1 MYKILIK
8 DTKNAGLYR
17 FLTVKQEIM
26 KEESQEV
33 TDPDTHEVRTETI
46 SVGTGEY
53 TTVIFETESK
63 DALEAKCI
71 ELLNSYKATDFMP
84 IDTLKY
90 TTDLIWESVTE

>member
-26 KEESQEV
+26 KEENHEV
-33 TDPDTHEVRTETI
+33 TDPDTKEVKTETTLI
-46 SVGTGEY
+46 GTGEY

-63 DALEAKCI
+63 DELEGKCI
-71 ELLNSYKATDFMP
+71 DF
-84 IDTLKY
+84 
-90 TTDLIWESVTE
+90 

>member
-1 MYKILIK
+1 MYSILIK
-8 DTKNAGLYR
+8 DSKNAGLYR

-26 KEESQEV
+26 KEESKEV
-33 TDPDTHEVRTETI
+33 TDPDTQEVRTETTL
-46 SVGTGEY
+46 VGTGEY

-63 DALEAKCI
+63 DELEGKCI

-90 TTDLIWESVTE
+90 TTDLVWKTEG

>member
-26 KEESQEV
+26 KEESKEV
-33 TDPDTHEVRTETI
+33 TDPDTHEVKTETTLI
-46 SVGTGEY
+46 GTGEFK
-53 TTVIFETESK
+53 TVTYATESK
-63 DALEAKCI
+63 DELEAKCI

-90 TTDLIWESVTE
+90 TTDLVWESVTE